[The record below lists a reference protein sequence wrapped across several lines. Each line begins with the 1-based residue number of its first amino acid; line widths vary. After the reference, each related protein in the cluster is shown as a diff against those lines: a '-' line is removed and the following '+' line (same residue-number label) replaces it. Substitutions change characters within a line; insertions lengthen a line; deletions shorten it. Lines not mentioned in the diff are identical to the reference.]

1 MTRGPHPPYAPD
13 QHAALLSSLLAG
25 LAGRGRNDTAA
36 TPHYG
41 PDSARLLV
49 RLAKVDV
56 DELTELVTESWR
68 AAAPDDLGADG

>member
-1 MTRGPHPPYAPD
+1 VSGEPD
-13 QHAALLSSLLAG
+13 KVF
-25 LAGRGRNDTAA
+25 T

-49 RLAKVDV
+49 RLAAIEV

-68 AAAPDDLGADG
+68 AVAPDDLLAGDLRPGT